1 MMLCFSMMEV
11 LLPDLQFSNQ
21 RSYSS
26 QLKIY
31 LQVQKIL
38 RELINLFPSPFINLV
53 FIKTLIAVVSEDAP
67 DPFHWLRWRQSP
79 ETSGEMFQTVASPQ
93 RPVAG
98 VIMGVGISQRH
109 VGGVHPCLWI
119 LFVISKMTGPKIHTT
134 RVKLGLISDVP
145 IHVSMGGKSSSAK
158 VCVRNTFN

>member
-1 MMLCFSMMEV
+1 MMMLCFSMMEV

-31 LQVQKIL
+31 FQVQKIL

-67 DPFHWLRWRQSP
+67 DPFHWLR
-79 ETSGEMFQTVASPQ
+79 
-93 RPVAG
+93 
-98 VIMGVGISQRH
+98 
-109 VGGVHPCLWI
+109 
-119 LFVISKMTGPKIHTT
+119 
-134 RVKLGLISDVP
+134 
-145 IHVSMGGKSSSAK
+145 
-158 VCVRNTFN
+158 